1 MVMSE
6 SLLVVGACTLAG
18 GVGPR
23 PAPPSEVCRSGTTI
37 MDCTGLDRQVQP
49 DNISLVWGV
58 TLATIVV
65 LGVPTILARSQ
76 HKEQGMRCLA
86 GFLFQALWLLAAC
99 VMTDHPALNY
109 ALSLHACV
117 RLLARLEVQRCLVGG
132 GRWWGLRFA
141 TVLGILAYAALHGP
155 PVSVVGWPEQGAD
168 TRTCAY
174 IAHLAGCILPGLVLD
189 VLGCLISAAR
199 YVDLQAGSGQ

>member
-23 PAPPSEVCRSGTTI
+23 PGRPSEVCRSGTTI
-37 MDCTGLDRQVQP
+37 VDCAGLDRQVVP
-49 DNISLVWGV
+49 ENISIVWGA

-76 HKEQGMRCLA
+76 HKEHGMRCLA
-86 GFLFQALWLLAAC
+86 GVLFQALWLLAAS
-99 VMTDHPALNY
+99 VMSDHPALNY
-109 ALSLHACV
+109 TLSLHACV
-117 RLLARLEVQRCLVGG
+117 RLLCRFEVQRSLVGG
-132 GRWWGLRFA
+132 HRWWGLRFGA
-141 TVLGILAYAALHGP
+141 VLGILGYAVAEGP
-155 PVSVVGWPEQGAD
+155 AVSVVGWPEQGD
-168 TRTCAY
+168 TRICAY

-189 VLGCLISAAR
+189 VLGWLIAAAR
-199 YVDLQAGSGQ
+199 YVDLQAGGGP